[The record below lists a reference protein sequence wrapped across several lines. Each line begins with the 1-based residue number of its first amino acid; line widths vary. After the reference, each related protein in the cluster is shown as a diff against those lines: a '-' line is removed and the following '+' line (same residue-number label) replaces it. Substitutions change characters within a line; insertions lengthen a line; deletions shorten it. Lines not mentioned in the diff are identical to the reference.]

1 MAKKKSKRVKT
12 TLTPEQKRNADI
24 FRLRGFYANAKT
36 LPFKPHHLTSI
47 LLAVDG
53 ALIGL
58 GAESQTNYMQKKAP
72 THVGR

>member
-36 LPFKPHHLTSI
+36 LPFRKEDLLRI
-47 LLAVDG
+47 LQCVDN
-53 ALIGL
+53 ALIDL